1 MFFFTIVVVFL
12 CCLYFVMVTAF
23 AIGITRIK
31 GHIEPTSDFLPI
43 SVVVALRNE
52 QGNIDNLLKSL
63 TNQNYPTDKVEIILV
78 NDHSTDRTWA
88 IANDWAERADN
99 VVLLNLSIGVEGKKP
114 AIAYGVSI
122 AKYDMVTLTDAD
134 CIHSKGWLQSIST
147 QFYHKAF
154 DLLIGPVMLAPSIG
168 FLEKMQALE
177 HASLTASSLGACA
190 LRVPFMA
197 SSANLSFNK
206 SRLGF
211 NLQLLNPNFAS
222 GDDVFLL
229 HSAKRNPDVRIECAF
244 SHDSLVYTKPTNSF
258 ANFLLQRARWAS
270 KATGYSDFMAIGVS
284 LVVLLFNFLLV
295 FLAVLSFWNFTFL
308 EMLAIG
314 FLVKSVADLFLF
326 YPYLKRCQKV
336 SLLNVFLPLQLVYPF
351 YTVTTFALAMFT
363 KVQWKGRG

>member
-1 MFFFTIVVVFL
+1 
-12 CCLYFVMVTAF
+12 MVTAF

-31 GHIEPTSDFLPI
+31 GNIEPTNDFLPI

-52 QGNIDNLLKSL
+52 QNNIDNLLKSL
-63 TNQNYPTDKVEIILV
+63 AEQDYPTDKFEIILV

-88 IANDWAERADN
+88 IANDWAERASN
-99 VVLLNLSIGVEGKKP
+99 VFLYNLPIGAEGKKP

-134 CIHSKGWLQSIST
+134 CVHAKGWLQSIST

-154 DLLIGPVMLAPSIG
+154 DLLIGPVMLAPSTS
-168 FLEKMQALE
+168 FFEKMQALE

-190 LRVPFMA
+190 LQVPFMA

-211 NLQLLNPNFAS
+211 NLQLLNPDFAS

-229 HSAKRNPDVRIECAF
+229 HSAKRNPDVSIDCAF
-244 SHDSLVYTKPTNSF
+244 SHDSLVYTKPTNSL

-270 KATGYSDFMAIGVS
+270 KATGYSDFMAIAVS

-295 FLAVLSFWNFTFL
+295 SMAVLSFWNLMFL
-308 EMLAIG
+308 GMLATG
-314 FLVKSVADLFLF
+314 FLVKSIADLFLF
-326 YPYLKRCQKV
+326 YPFLKRCQKV
-336 SLLNVFLPLQLVYPF
+336 SLLNVFLPLQLIYPF
-351 YTVTTFALAMFT
+351 YTIVAFTLALFT